1 MENDLRLTGL
11 FGLPLEFSDGM
22 SPNMTAIVKADGNLR
37 EIISVFDAGIADI
50 NDSRNLTP
58 EGKASQHGDR
68 RLTTVRR
75 QRLGRV
81 IGINLGLTITDQC

>member
-1 MENDLRLTGL
+1 METDLRLTAL
-11 FGLPLEFSDGM
+11 FGLPLDFSDGM
-22 SPNMTAIVKADGNLR
+22 SANMVGLVNADNNVR
-37 EIISVFDAGIADI
+37 EITAVFDAGIADI
-50 NDSRNLTP
+50 NANPNLTP

-81 IGINLGLTITDQC
+81 IGINLGLAITDQC